1 MYEGEQEGA
10 GLVAEHLLGKAVKTL
25 FTKEFPD
32 IADLKRTDEQN
43 PYQDILDFFATGN
56 SIEMFEDYSDKEYK
70 SDLSKLAELKDFV
83 MKHKDNALV
92 NELNFYSEMLLW
104 TLAENSK
111 LDKSKVLNK
120 ITYTDLFNSYLRDS
134 LKN

>member
-1 MYEGEQEGA
+1 
-10 GLVAEHLLGKAVKTL
+10 
-25 FTKEFPD
+25 
-32 IADLKRTDEQN
+32 
-43 PYQDILDFFATGN
+43 
-56 SIEMFEDYSDKEYK
+56 
-70 SDLSKLAELKDFV
+70 

>member
-1 MYEGEQEGA
+1 
-10 GLVAEHLLGKAVKTL
+10 
-25 FTKEFPD
+25 
-32 IADLKRTDEQN
+32 
-43 PYQDILDFFATGN
+43 
-56 SIEMFEDYSDKEYK
+56 MFEDYSDKEYK